1 MKSNKQISNNT
12 SNSKKKGQNLNK
24 AERYKIVAQNRRAY
38 FDYEI
43 SDTFEAGLILLGSEI
58 KSVRAGRCSIAESYI
73 AYNKQGD
80 LELINA
86 SIPAY
91 SSSSYFNHEERRSR
105 KLLLHKKEISKIIS
119 LISKKG
125 FSAIPIKLYFK
136 KGFLKLEM
144 GIGKGKNLVD
154 KRQDIKAKD
163 WKREQAKTI
172 KNYNIKI

>member
-1 MKSNKQISNNT
+1 MPSSKKSNSN
-12 SNSKKKGQNLNK
+12 NSKKKNLKTTPNSI
-24 AERYKIVAQNRRAY
+24 RYKIVAQNRRAY

-86 SIPAY
+86 SITPY
-91 SSSSYFNHEERRSR
+91 SSSSYFNHEERRPR

-125 FSAIPIKLYFK
+125 FTAIPIKVYLK

-144 GIGKGKNLVD
+144 GVGKGKNLVD

-163 WKREQAKTI
+163 WKREQAKVI
-172 KNYNIKI
+172 KNYNIKV

>member
-1 MKSNKQISNNT
+1 MKSNNTKNNT
-12 SNSKKKGQNLNK
+12 ANKKPKTK
-24 AERYKIVAQNRRAY
+24 STSSATRYKIVAQNRRAY

-43 SDTFEAGLILLGSEI
+43 SDTFEAGLVLLGSEI

-86 SIPAY
+86 SIPPY
-91 SSSSYFNHEERRSR
+91 LSSSYFNHEERRPR
-105 KLLLHKKEISKIIS
+105 KLLLHQKEINKIIS

-125 FSAIPIKLYFK
+125 FSAIPIKLYFR

-144 GIGKGKNLVD
+144 GVGKGKNVVD

-163 WKREQAKTI
+163 WKREQAKII
-172 KNYNIKI
+172 KNYKIKV